1 MEHSDDVII
10 LSLFQR
16 ADGPVL
22 LEADADPEHWI

>member
-16 ADGPVL
+16 ADAPVL